1 MGVVADGGEG
11 YFLVE
16 QERLSLILRSGHR
29 LSLIRGNRTVM
40 VIGNDHIFELLDLFL
55 LLYLISK
62 ALQGNLFL

>member
-29 LSLIRGNRTVM
+29 LLLILGDRAVM